1 MVNFNTLGMYIH
13 IPFCSSKCS
22 YCDFFSMRGN
32 EERFSSYADVAK
44 DRIKYFSNKYND
56 RTVDT
61 IYFGGGTPS
70 IMGAKR
76 IEDIINTVKNNFNVD
91 KLCEITV
98 EANPECVS
106 QGFDFNILKKAGVN
120 RLSLGM
126 QTAVPDELSLLG
138 RNHTNSDVIEAVKTA
153 KDCGITNISID
164 VMLGIPKQTE
174 KSLKDTIDF
183 CYSLGITHISSYI
196 LKIEENTVFWKNK
209 EKYIFSDEDEQANL
223 YLESCRLFEENGF
236 MQYEISNFSKPGF
249 ESRHN
254 LKYWNL
260 ENYLGI
266 GPAAHS
272 FVDGK
277 RYYYDRSI
285 EKFKNNIWNKDDD
298 CSDMETYI
306 MLKLRLKSG
315 LNYKEFENRF
325 NTTIP
330 KGFLNKA
337 KLYQNAGFC
346 LLDEENPTLSFTP
359 KGFLLS
365 NSIIVELLET
375 LN

>member
-1 MVNFNTLGMYIH
+1 MANSNNLGMYIH
-13 IPFCSSKCS
+13 IPFCSSKCA

-32 EERFSSYADVAK
+32 DERYSNYTDTVK
-44 DRIKYFSNKYND
+44 DRIKYFSSQYND
-56 RTVDT
+56 RTIDT

-70 IMGAKR
+70 IVGANR
-76 IEDIINTVKNNFNVD
+76 IADIINTVKESFNVD
-91 KLCEITV
+91 KSCEITV

-106 QGFDFNILKKAGVN
+106 QGFDFNILRNAGVS

-126 QTAVPDELSLLG
+126 QTAIPEELSLLG
-138 RNHTNSDVIEAVKTA
+138 RNHTNCDVVKAVKYA
-153 KDCGITNISID
+153 KECGITNISID

-174 KSLKDTIDF
+174 SSLKDTIDF
-183 CYSLGITHISSYI
+183 CTSLGITHVSSYI
-196 LKIEENTVFWKNK
+196 LKIEEKTVFWKNK
-209 EKYIFSDEDEQANL
+209 EKYQFPDEDCQANL
-223 YLESCRLFEENGF
+223 YLESSRLLEENGF

-254 LKYWNL
+254 LKYWNM

-272 FVDGK
+272 FIDGK

-285 EKFKNNIWNKDDD
+285 EKFKNNVWNKDDD
-298 CSDMETYI
+298 CSDIETYI

-315 LNYKEFENRF
+315 LNFEELKDKFGIVVSQRF
-325 NTTIP
+325 L
-330 KGFLNKA
+330 KKA
-337 KLYQNAGFC
+337 KAFQNAGYC
-346 LLDEENPTLSFTP
+346 NLQDNSVISLTP

-375 LN
+375 L

>member
-1 MVNFNTLGMYIH
+1 MVNSNSLGLYIH
-13 IPFCSSKCS
+13 IPFCSSKCA

-32 EERFSSYADVAK
+32 KRRFSDYTEIVKS
-44 DRIKYFSNKYND
+44 RIKFFSEKYGD

-70 IMGAKR
+70 IIGAER
-76 IEDIINTVKNNFNVD
+76 IADIIKTVKEYFPVSEV
-91 KLCEITV
+91 CEITV

-106 QGFDFNILKKAGVN
+106 QGFDFNILKNEGVN
-120 RLSLGM
+120 RLSIGM
-126 QTAVPDELSLLG
+126 QTAVPEELSLLG
-138 RNHTNSDVIEAVKTA
+138 RNHTNKDVMDTVANA
-153 KDCGITNISID
+153 KNSGISNISLDII
-164 VMLGIPKQTE
+164 LGIPNQNE
-174 KSLKDTIDF
+174 KSLKETIDF
-183 CYSLGITHISSYI
+183 CTSLDITHISSYI
-196 LKIEENTVFWKNK
+196 LKIEENTLFWKRK
-209 EKYIFSDEDEQANL
+209 DKYKFPDEDCQANL
-223 YLESCRLFEENGF
+223 YLESCRLLEENGF

-254 LKYWNL
+254 LKYWNM

-272 FVDGK
+272 FIDGK
-277 RYYYDRSI
+277 RFNYDRST

-298 CSDMETYI
+298 CSDIETYI

-315 LNYKEFENRF
+315 LNFEKLKERF
-325 NTTIP
+325 GISVSQS
-330 KGFLNKA
+330 FLKKA
-337 KLYQNAGFC
+337 KAFQNAGYC
-346 LLDEENPTLSFTP
+346 NLQDDSVISLTP

-375 LN
+375 L

>member
-1 MVNFNTLGMYIH
+1 MYIH
-13 IPFCSSKCS
+13 IPFCSSKCA

-32 EERFSSYADVAK
+32 EERFLSYTDIVK

-70 IMGAKR
+70 IIGAKR
-76 IEDIINTVKNNFNVD
+76 IEDIINTVQENFNVD
-91 KLCEITV
+91 NLCEITV
-98 EANPECVS
+98 EANPECIS
-106 QGFDFNILKKAGVN
+106 QGLDFNILKKAGVN

-138 RNHTNSDVIEAVKTA
+138 RNHTNSDVIEAVKRA

-174 KSLKDTIDF
+174 KSLKKTIDF
-183 CYSLGITHISSYI
+183 CSSLGITHISSYI
-196 LKIEENTVFWKNK
+196 LKIEENTMFWKK
-209 EKYIFSDEDEQANL
+209 KDKYQFQDEDSQANL
-223 YLESCRLFEENGF
+223 YLEACRLLEENGF

-346 LLDEENPTLSFTP
+346 LLDEENPTLSFMP

-375 LN
+375 LDQ